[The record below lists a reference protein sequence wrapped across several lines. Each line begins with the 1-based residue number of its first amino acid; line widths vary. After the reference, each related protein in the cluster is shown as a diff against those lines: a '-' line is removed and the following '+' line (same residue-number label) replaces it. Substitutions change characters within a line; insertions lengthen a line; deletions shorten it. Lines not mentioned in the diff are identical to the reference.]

1 MQADLRRAARNDAAF
16 TSLDWSEHSIE
27 SEHANL
33 LAKSLAGNT
42 HLQSIRIR
50 YGIYMTAN
58 AAKRLEA
65 ALVRTCVVSAVVVG
79 RSYSHDGRTII
90 RDVQANNNATLRK
103 HCVANAARRAV
114 QDDASLT
121 ELDWSNAGVDDDDL
135 AVLGEALTDNT
146 HLARI
151 TLSNSRGIT
160 DRGAALLARALAT
173 CAVVRVDIDG
183 CHRIGRKSAAYLR
196 RRWVSN
202 VVRLVKSDDAR
213 LPEIDWSNT
222 DADDDDLGQLAG
234 ALPGNT
240 RVNAIQI
247 AHNRLVGD
255 AGAEALW
262 SVLPLCNVVGVAL
275 DVTSIAEPRKA
286 AIRCLCV
293 ANAARRL
300 AANDSSLTSLDWR
313 VMRHTAVDADIMTI
327 ARAMRGNTALRV
339 VRLGGNRQL
348 SLEPPYLQP
357 AKEALERSLVV
368 RLDMDGTGIDLGV
381 QTVLRAQC
389 VSNATLVN
397 VRPYQRL
404 LLATLHERPDML
416 GGHNG
421 RRLLLI
427 GRGGVYV

>member
-1 MQADLRRAARNDAAF
+1 
-16 TSLDWSEHSIE
+16 
-27 SEHANL
+27 
-33 LAKSLAGNT
+33 
-42 HLQSIRIR
+42 
-50 YGIYMTAN
+50 
-58 AAKRLEA
+58 
-65 ALVRTCVVSAVVVG
+65 
-79 RSYSHDGRTII
+79 
-90 RDVQANNNATLRK
+90 
-103 HCVANAARRAV
+103 
-114 QDDASLT
+114 
-121 ELDWSNAGVDDDDL
+121 
-135 AVLGEALTDNT
+135 
-146 HLARI
+146 
-151 TLSNSRGIT
+151 
-160 DRGAALLARALAT
+160 
-173 CAVVRVDIDG
+173 VRVDIDG

-275 DVTSIAEPRKA
+275 DVTSVAEPRKA

-381 QTVLRAQC
+381 QTVLRA
-389 VSNATLVN
+389 
-397 VRPYQRL
+397 VREQRH
-404 LLATLHERPDML
+404 ARQRAAVPAPAAGHAPRAPRHARRAQRPAPAAHRRHDGDDRRAARRVPAVPAHHAQER
-416 GGHNG
+416 
-421 RRLLLI
+421 RR
-427 GRGGVYV
+427 